1 MRNDLDAIMQAN
13 DIDALLVTGPAQHNP
28 AMVYFTGVGHLSIA
42 DLIKKRG
49 MPPVLFHIMMERGE
63 AALAAEQNQL
73 TLRALSSYPYKERIK
88 TAQGDP
94 VGAEALRYCQ
104 MLTDLGVTSG
114 RVALYG
120 QSSLNTA
127 FPVFY
132 ELQKRMPDISLVGD
146 LGDTILGTAMI
157 TKDEV
162 EVERIRRMGQVTTQV
177 VGEVADFLSS
187 RRVKEGVL
195 LEKDDQPLTLGRV
208 KGLINL
214 WLAERGAET
223 PEGTIFSMGRDAALP
238 HSMGNPADL
247 MRLGQTIVFDIFPC
261 EMGGGYFYDF
271 TRTWSLGYATD
282 EAQALYDQVLT
293 VYQTLMREL
302 KSGAQ
307 YSDYQ
312 NRACELFEGM
322 GHATQRTDPNTETGY
337 IHGIGHGV
345 GLNIHERPSSS
356 LLTSTEADKLYPQV
370 VITIEPGLYYP
381 ERGLGVRLEDT
392 VWARPDGSFEI
403 LAEYPLDLVLP
414 VRKD

>member
-1 MRNDLDAIMQAN
+1 
-13 DIDALLVTGPAQHNP
+13 
-28 AMVYFTGVGHLSIA
+28 
-42 DLIKKRG
+42 
-49 MPPVLFHIMMERGE
+49 
-63 AALAAEQNQL
+63 
-73 TLRALSSYPYKERIK
+73 
-88 TAQGDP
+88 
-94 VGAEALRYCQ
+94 
-104 MLTDLGVTSG
+104 
-114 RVALYG
+114 
-120 QSSLNTA
+120 
-127 FPVFY
+127 
-132 ELQKRMPDISLVGD
+132 MPDISLVGD

-157 TKDEV
+157 TKDAV
-162 EVERIRRMGQVTTQV
+162 EIEHIRRMGQVTTQV
-177 VGEVADFLSS
+177 VGEVADYLSS
-187 RRVKEGVL
+187 RRVRDDVL
-195 LEKDDQPLTLGRV
+195 MEKDDQPLTLGRV

-238 HSMGNPADL
+238 HSMGNSTDL

-302 KSGAQ
+302 RPGAQ

-322 GHATQRTDPNTETGY
+322 GHATQRTDPNTEAGY

-356 LLTSTEADKLYPQV
+356 LMTATAADKLYPQV

-381 ERGLGVRLEDT
+381 DRSLGVRLEDT
-392 VWARPDGSFEI
+392 VWARPDGGFEI
-403 LAEYPLDLVLP
+403 LADYPLDLVLP
-414 VRKD
+414 VKKT